1 MSYEIKLSAAQI
13 NATHLKHAV
22 YVDVHRADDAPNL
35 AFVELESS
43 SKMAR
48 LLCTDG
54 NATWDC
60 FGCVTVLNVLR
71 NLRDEALRAITKR
84 KKGKS
89 ANATVIAAELAVDNT
104 YVEVSV
110 PSIAQEPSRGVK
122 VILTQIK
129 SPVRMELTVD
139 NMAWL
144 SRVIAAERAAGVQ
157 KREEPTEKVAELRKM
172 RDADLVCMGAGAKM
186 WVNSSGLCRIVRPTD
201 DDTGKRVITQVQ
213 ATEQTSTTD
222 LRSHAE
228 AVVAGQVEPPKRR
241 KLTQSTL
248 TSMFGS
254 GTSSAGSS
262 SFDSASV
269 AESDES

>member
-22 YVDVHRADDAPNL
+22 YVDVYRADDAPNL

-43 SKMAR
+43 NKMAR

-54 NATWDC
+54 NASWDC
-60 FGCVTVLNVLR
+60 FGCVTVLNVLK
-71 NLRDEALRAITKR
+71 NLRDEAHRARTKR
-84 KKGKS
+84 KKGRTS
-89 ANATVIAAELAVDNT
+89 NPTIIAAELAVDNT

-110 PSIAQEPSRGVK
+110 PSIAQEPSRDVK

-129 SPVRMELTVD
+129 SPVRMELTV

-172 RDADLVCMGAGAKM
+172 RDADLVSMGAGAKM
-186 WVNSSGLCRIVRPTD
+186 WINSSGLCRIVRPTD
-201 DDTGKRVITQVQ
+201 DDTDKRVTRIQ
-213 ATEQTSTTD
+213 ATEHTSTAD
-222 LRSHAE
+222 LRSLAE
-228 AVVAGQVEPPKRR
+228 AVIAGQVETPKRR

-269 AESDES
+269 AESDVS